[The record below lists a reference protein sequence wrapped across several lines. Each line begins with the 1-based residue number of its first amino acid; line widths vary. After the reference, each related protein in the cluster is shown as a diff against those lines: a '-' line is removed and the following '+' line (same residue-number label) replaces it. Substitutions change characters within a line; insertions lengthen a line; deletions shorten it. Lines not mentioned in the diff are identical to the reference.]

1 MIFGMIGNFV
11 AGLRNELYYMSCA
24 TVVVTKERNKKD
36 NKSEMLTYTVHS
48 MNENSSGKE
57 LI

>member
-1 MIFGMIGNFV
+1 MIGNFV

-36 NKSEMLTYTVHS
+36 NKSEMLTYTVHG